1 MYPYDLEIS
10 SDHFLG
16 MDNVTDL
23 ARLLHVPAG
32 MLIDSSLY
40 PVYTT
45 FRIPKKAGGYRLIEA
60 PEKQLKSK
68 QKTIAIYLQAVYMR
82 IRPDS
87 SHGFISKS
95 PAGDTRN
102 IISNAGVHVGKRFVL
117 NIDLKDFF
125 HAISAGRVRDIFMA
139 PPFSFNHQLASLLAI
154 LTTYFNKLPMG
165 APTSPVLS
173 NLACM
178 EMDGELEE
186 LALQE
191 GWEYSRYADDLT
203 LSRDMPFGR
212 SDICR
217 IKDVI
222 GVNGFT
228 INRDKFRIQP
238 HTGRQTVTG
247 LNVNEKVNLNRKYY
261 RRLRAILHDWRK
273 HGIVSATR
281 KYFRLT
287 SDPDYRLTWKFQQSI
302 SGRINYFRMVRGDSD
317 PLSTKLLEDYACVSE
332 MTWPYRC

>member
-117 NIDLKDFF
+117 TPK
-125 HAISAGRVRDIFMA
+125 
-139 PPFSFNHQLASLLAI
+139 
-154 LTTYFNKLPMG
+154 
-165 APTSPVLS
+165 
-173 NLACM
+173 
-178 EMDGELEE
+178 
-186 LALQE
+186 
-191 GWEYSRYADDLT
+191 
-203 LSRDMPFGR
+203 
-212 SDICR
+212 
-217 IKDVI
+217 
-222 GVNGFT
+222 
-228 INRDKFRIQP
+228 
-238 HTGRQTVTG
+238 
-247 LNVNEKVNLNRKYY
+247 
-261 RRLRAILHDWRK
+261 
-273 HGIVSATR
+273 
-281 KYFRLT
+281 
-287 SDPDYRLTWKFQQSI
+287 
-302 SGRINYFRMVRGDSD
+302 
-317 PLSTKLLEDYACVSE
+317 
-332 MTWPYRC
+332 